1 MVSTHVGAEYLA
13 DGELRVIGFSHGV
26 INKGC
31 HHLSDLVQIIGPS
44 FLMDEKAPKI
54 RYQTVMVHFKHFFLV
69 PELCDVS
76 ERGNP

>member
-31 HHLSDLVQIIGPS
+31 HQLSDLVQIIGPS
-44 FLMDEKAPKI
+44 FLMDERAKI
-54 RYQTVMVHFKHFFLV
+54 NK
-69 PELCDVS
+69 
-76 ERGNP
+76 